1 MVLSAQGL
9 VRMGLHFVL
18 NTTLSWHPAERAEKL
33 PHICNKEHILE
44 H

>member
-1 MVLSAQGL
+1 MVLSAQGI

-18 NTTLSWHPAERAEKL
+18 NITLSGHPAEIAERL
-33 PHICNKEHILE
+33 PHICNKDHILE